1 MEIPT
6 LTQKH
11 WWFTKKAGA
20 LNSAAIAKWF
30 AKRDE
35 YYAAFR
41 DILIRLRK
49 HSESEFVNQNKC
61 DITHDMIVDIMLNE
75 IDRKYGKETWRIV
88 RNNITYKTKL
98 FYEPTATEQGED

>member
-1 MEIPT
+1 MDIPT
-6 LTQKH
+6 LTQKR

-98 FYEPTATEQGED
+98 FYEPTTTEQGED